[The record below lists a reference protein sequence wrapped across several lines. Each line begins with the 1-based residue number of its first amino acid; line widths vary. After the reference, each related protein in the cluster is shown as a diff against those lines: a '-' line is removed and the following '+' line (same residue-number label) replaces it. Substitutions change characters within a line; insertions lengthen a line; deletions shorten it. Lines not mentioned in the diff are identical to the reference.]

1 VRLTTK
7 PNAMVSKRGGHTDQ
21 LIDTLSRDVTPVRRL
36 RPPLCRAGLWLAIV
50 ALISSIVVAKFASL
64 QIVIVRAH
72 RPAFDVE
79 LIAALVTGCLAVI
92 AAFYL
97 SLPDRPLR
105 WALLPAPS
113 FIVWWLASGTDCYG
127 NWLEYRDGAWRIGE
141 SGHCFVFI
149 LGVGVPLSLTLLL
162 ALRRARPIAPRR
174 VAVVGALGASSL
186 TAFLLQFFHPFD
198 LTLMD
203 LAIHAIGVAVV
214 VMVIASRP
222 IRHII
227 R

>member
-1 VRLTTK
+1 V
-7 PNAMVSKRGGHTDQ
+7 TDTIDR
-21 LIDTLSRDVTPVRRL
+21 LIDTLSRNVAPVRRL
-36 RPPLCRAGLWLAIV
+36 RPPLHRAGLWLAVV
-50 ALISSIVVAKFASL
+50 ALIGGLVVAKFASL
-64 QIVIVRAH
+64 HIVMVRAQQ
-72 RPAFDVE
+72 PAFDVG
-79 LIAALVTGCLAVI
+79 LAAALATGCLAVI

-105 WALLPAPS
+105 WALLPAPT

-141 SGHCFVFI
+141 SGHCFLFI
-149 LGVGVPLSLTLLL
+149 LGIGVPLSLTLLL
-162 ALRRARPIAPRR
+162 ALRRARPIEPRR

-198 LTLMD
+198 LTFMD
-203 LAIHAIGVAVV
+203 LAIHAIGVAAV

-222 IRHII
+222 IRRII